1 MRGGRG
7 QIFHRNLNPNFA
19 QIKLIISISGLVV
32 EYIIAIDVTR
42 ARFPADA
49 YFSAASRERVTG
61 KRFYIRPSAKAQ
73 RTRHFARVV

>member
-49 YFSAASRERVTG
+49 
-61 KRFYIRPSAKAQ
+61 Q
-73 RTRHFARVV
+73 